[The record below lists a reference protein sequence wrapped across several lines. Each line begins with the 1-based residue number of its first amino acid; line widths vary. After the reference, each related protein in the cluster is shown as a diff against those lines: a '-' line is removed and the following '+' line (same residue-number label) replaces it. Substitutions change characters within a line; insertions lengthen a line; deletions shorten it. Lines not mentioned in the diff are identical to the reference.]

1 MSVLNV
7 LHLEDDSDYAE
18 LVKGILKQQ
27 GLHARIVLVDN
38 LADFTGALE
47 QQKFD
52 LILADYA
59 LPTCTGIQAL
69 EAARRQCPEIPFL
82 LVSGAIGEQA
92 AIESLKGGATDYVLK
107 PWPERLVPAVRR
119 ALQEAE
125 DRAQRKRAEEE
136 LLRRERYFRA
146 LTENSQDV
154 LTILDRDGVLR
165 YTSPSLKR
173 VLGYEPQEL
182 AGRNAFELIHPDD
195 VPAAKQAFASALQN
209 PELTITHEFRF
220 RRRDGTWCWV
230 EAVGRDRHDDPAIA
244 GLVLNARDVSE
255 RKRTEAQMRL
265 QSTALESTANT
276 IVITDRA
283 GAVLWVNPAFTA
295 LTGYSAEEVVGQ
307 NPRLLKSG
315 KQDQAFYKEL
325 WETILAGRV
334 WRSELVNRRKDGS
347 LYTEYNTITPLRD
360 EGGEISHFIAVKQDI
375 TERKQLEADL
385 RQAQKMEA
393 VGQLAGGVAHD
404 FNNLLTVIRGNA
416 ELVLMQEG
424 LRAGTTGCLKHVVAA
439 AERAAR
445 LTQQLLLFSRKQVM
459 QSQPVQLNEVIANLT
474 KMLKRVIR
482 EDIVLECRYAEPLPL
497 VHADAS
503 MLEQAI
509 LNLVVNARDAM
520 PQGGHLLIETESLR
534 LDEASAR
541 AHPEARPGG
550 FVCLTVKD
558 NGSGIAPEHLHR
570 IFDPFFTTKEPGK
583 GTGLGLA
590 TVYGIVKQHAG
601 WVEVSSQVNAG
612 TSFKIYLPALAAMT
626 KAEAAAPGEAGLRG
640 GTETILLVE
649 DDDSVRLITQ
659 RVLERFSYR
668 VHAATCPR
676 DALELWGT
684 RKEEIALLL
693 TDVVMPDGMSGWE
706 LVEKLRAQKPELK
719 AVVMS
724 GYSPEVTG
732 KDTSYIGRSN
742 TCFLQKPCPAQE
754 LLQTVRRCLDGK

>member
-1 MSVLNV
+1 MSVLTV

-18 LVKGILKQQ
+18 LVKGMLAQQ
-27 GLHARIVLVDN
+27 GLQARIMLVEN
-38 LADFTGALE
+38 LADFTRALE
-47 QQKFD
+47 KEKFD
-52 LILADYA
+52 LILADYS
-59 LPTCTGIQAL
+59 LPSCTGLQAL
-69 EAARRQCPEIPFL
+69 EAARRQSSDIPFL

-92 AIESLKGGATDYVLK
+92 AIDSLKNGATDYVLK
-107 PWPERLVPAVRR
+107 QWPERLIPAVRR
-119 ALQEAE
+119 ALQLAE
-125 DRAQRKRAEEE
+125 ERAQRKRAEEE
-136 LLRRERYFRA
+136 LVRRERYFRA

-154 LTILDRDGVLR
+154 LTILDRDGALR

-182 AGRNAFELIHPDD
+182 VGRNAFELVHPVDA
-195 VPAAKQAFASALQN
+195 PAARQAFAEVLQN
-209 PELTITHEFRF
+209 PDRTITHEFRF
-220 RRRDGTWCWV
+220 RRRDGTWCWL
-230 EAVGRDRHDDPAIA
+230 ETVGRDRRDDPAIA

-255 RKRTEAQMRL
+255 RKRAEAQMRL
-265 QSTALESTANT
+265 QSTALESTANG
-276 IVITDRA
+276 IVITDRT
-283 GAVLWVNPAFTA
+283 GTVLWVNPAFTA
-295 LTGYSAEEVVGQ
+295 LTGYSAQEIVGQ

-347 LYTEYNTITPLRD
+347 LFTEYSTITPLRD

-424 LRAGTTGCLKHVVAA
+424 LRAEATGCLKHVVAA

-459 QSQPVQLNEVIANLT
+459 QSQPLRLNEVIANLT

-482 EDIVLECRYAEPLPL
+482 EDIILECRYAEPLPM
-497 VHADAS
+497 VHADGG

-520 PQGGHLLIETESLR
+520 PRGGHLLLATEKLC
-534 LDEASAR
+534 LDETAAR
-541 AHPEARPGG
+541 NHPEARVGEY
-550 FVCLTVKD
+550 VCLGVKD
-558 NGSGIAPEHLHR
+558 TGIGIAPENLHR

-601 WVEVSSQVNAG
+601 WVEVSSQLGAG
-612 TSFKIYLPALAAMT
+612 TSFRIYLPALAVKI
-626 KAEAAAPGEAGLRG
+626 KAEAAVPGEAGLRG

-668 VHAATCPR
+668 VYAATCAR
-676 DALELWGT
+676 EALGLWAT
-684 RKEEIALLL
+684 HKAEVALLL

-706 LVEKLRAQKPELK
+706 LVEQLRERKPGLK
-719 AVVMS
+719 VVVMS

-732 KDTSYIGRSN
+732 KDTTSIGRSN
-742 TCFLQKPCPAQE
+742 TSFLQKPCPAQE
-754 LLQTVRRCLDGK
+754 LIQTVRRCLDGK